1 MSGMIKICGISQ
13 EAHAEAVAES
23 GADFIGFVFA
33 ESRRRIEPWTAR
45 ICIER
50 AKAINPDIRAVGLFV
65 KATVADIHAARDE
78 AGFDLVQLHGSP
90 AKQWLED
97 LAIPAWYAARA
108 EPGVST
114 FDIEKRFATISESG
128 YVEALFFDAYHP
140 TLAGGTGLLA
150 DWRVAA
156 ELASR
161 HPLVLAGGL
170 TPGNVGDAIAQVR
183 PRIVDV
189 SSGVERDGVK
199 DSERIAAFVR
209 SAREAFSTLDHS
221 ISSGTSSHVVP

>member
-1 MSGMIKICGISQ
+1 MSGLIKICGISQ

-23 GADFIGFVFA
+23 GADFIGVVFA
-33 ESRRRIEPWTAR
+33 ESRRRVEPWTAR

-65 KATVADIHAARDE
+65 KATVADIHAVRDE

-90 AKQWLED
+90 AREWLEE
-97 LAIPAWYAARA
+97 LAIPAWFAARA
-108 EPGVST
+108 EPGLATS
-114 FDIEKRFATISESG
+114 DIEKRFVEVSESG

-150 DWRVAA
+150 DWNVAA
-156 ELASR
+156 ELAAR

-170 TPGNVGDAIAQVR
+170 TPANVGDAIAHVR

-199 DSERIAAFVR
+199 DPERIAAFVR
-209 SAREAFSTLDHS
+209 TALAAFDHS
-221 ISSGTSSHVVP
+221 MSSGTSSQVVP

>member
-1 MSGMIKICGISQ
+1 MSGLIKICGISQ
-13 EAHAEAVAES
+13 EAHAEAVAAS

-33 ESRRRIEPWTAR
+33 ESRRRVESWTAR

-50 AKAINPDIRAVGLFV
+50 AKAIKPDIRAVGLFV
-65 KATVADIHAARDE
+65 KATIADVHAVRDE

-90 AKQWLED
+90 ARDWLEE
-97 LAIPAWYAARA
+97 LAIPAWFAARA
-108 EPGVST
+108 EPGIATS
-114 FDIEKRFATISESG
+114 DIEKRFVDVSESG

-150 DWRVAA
+150 DWSVAA
-156 ELASR
+156 DLAAR

-170 TPGNVGDAIAQVR
+170 TPDNVGDAIAQVR

-189 SSGVERDGVK
+189 SSGVERDSVK
-199 DSERIAAFVR
+199 DPERIAAFVR
-209 SAREAFSTLDHS
+209 NAREAFDHS
-221 ISSGTSSHVVP
+221 MSSGTSSQVVP